1 MSKAPAGMAYPE
13 YEQAV
18 AFHHA
23 LMERLEIT
31 DAEEPNEQKLRQALD
46 RARTLGGAQRG
57 DLVMTACALMF
68 ELIKSEAYG
77 KYSMQGG
84 MALTLAFLLRHGA
97 AVNTEDDELVGV
109 AYAIA
114 EGKVFV
120 GMLDQWLRS
129 TLSAVR

>member
-1 MSKAPAGMAYPE
+1 MAYPE

-18 AFHHA
+18 AFHRA
-23 LMERLEIT
+23 LMQRLNIT
-31 DAEEPNEQKLRQALD
+31 DADEPNEQRLRASLD
-46 RARTLGGAQRG
+46 RARQLGGAQRG

-68 ELIKSEAYG
+68 ELIKAEAYG
-77 KYSMQGG
+77 NYSKQGG

-97 AVNTEDDELVGV
+97 AVNAEDEELAGV
-109 AYAIA
+109 AFAIA

-129 TLSAVR
+129 TLSAVP